1 MESTNNS
8 IDKFQIAV
16 LASGNGSN
24 LQALIDAQQKGTASY
39 QISVVIS
46 DKSGAKALERAKQA
60 GIPAFEILPKDF
72 ISKQEYEQQVL
83 KYLNQYDVQLVVLAG
98 YMRIV
103 GPTLLGSYEGRMI
116 NLHPS
121 LLPAFQGIHAP
132 KQAIDAGVKIS
143 GCTIHFVDEG
153 LDTGP
158 IIAQRP
164 VFVDFSDDE
173 HTLQA
178 KIQKLEHPLI
188 VEVVELI
195 AQGRVKRDGRRV
207 QILM

>member
-1 MESTNNS
+1 MESINNHREP
-8 IDKFQIAV
+8 FRIAV

-24 LQALIDAQQKGTASY
+24 LQALINAQQKRNYAY

-46 DKSGAKALERAKQA
+46 DKSEAKALERAKQA
-60 GIPAFEILPKDF
+60 GIPTFTIIPKDF
-72 ISKQEYEQQVL
+72 ASKQEYEQQVL
-83 KYLNQYDVQLVVLAG
+83 KYLQQYGVQLVVLAG

-103 GPTLLGSYEGRMI
+103 GPTLLASYDGRMI

-132 KQAIDAGVKIS
+132 KQAIDAGVKVS

-164 VFVDFSDDE
+164 VIVEDSDDE

-178 KIQKLEHPLI
+178 KIQKLEHPLV

-207 QILM
+207 QILK